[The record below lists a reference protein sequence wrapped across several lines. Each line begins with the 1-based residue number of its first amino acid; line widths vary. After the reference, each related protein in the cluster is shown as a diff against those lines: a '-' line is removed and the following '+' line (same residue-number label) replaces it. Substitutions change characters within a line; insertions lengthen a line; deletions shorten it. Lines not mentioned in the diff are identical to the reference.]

1 MTAETSEAPPPKLSV
16 IVPLYNEART
26 VEEALR
32 RVLATGLSMEIIVV
46 DDGSTDGSPDVA
58 EQFAASRPNVILL
71 RHETNRGKGAAVRT
85 GIARA
90 RGQYTIVQDADLE
103 YDPNDIAKLLATAEE
118 KGLHVV
124 YGSRILARMPCV
136 YQRYYWGGRLVSLAA
151 TILYGQRITD
161 EPTCYKLFDTPLL
174 QSLPLREDGFGFCA
188 EATAMVCRLGKR
200 IVEVPISYA
209 PRSMA
214 EGKKIRWTDGLRAI
228 WLLLKHRFRK
238 VRRTSPTPEQ
248 EASP

>member
-103 YDPNDIAKLLATAEE
+103 YDP
-118 KGLHVV
+118 
-124 YGSRILARMPCV
+124 
-136 YQRYYWGGRLVSLAA
+136 
-151 TILYGQRITD
+151 
-161 EPTCYKLFDTPLL
+161 
-174 QSLPLREDGFGFCA
+174 
-188 EATAMVCRLGKR
+188 
-200 IVEVPISYA
+200 
-209 PRSMA
+209 
-214 EGKKIRWTDGLRAI
+214 
-228 WLLLKHRFRK
+228 
-238 VRRTSPTPEQ
+238 
-248 EASP
+248 